1 MKRFII
7 ILVSTL
13 ALVSCEDQVSRVS
26 GTYAYKISGNV
37 TVDEKE
43 RSLPVEEGAMEVI
56 RLSAD
61 SALLTFNV
69 LRGGVYTT
77 YAEIANQ
84 EIVLAPYTR
93 SLTIGVKE
101 YTVTVSGE
109 GTIYDGTIV
118 VDLNYDS
125 AEVFGEGLTLLCKKN

>member
-7 ILVSTL
+7 ILVSAL

-37 TVDEKE
+37 TLGENE
-43 RSLPVEEGAMEVI
+43 RSLPVEEGSMEVI

-77 YAEIANQ
+77 YAKIEEK
-84 EIVLAPYTR
+84 EIVLEPYTR
-93 SLTIGVKE
+93 SLTIGLKE
-101 YTVTVSGE
+101 YTVMASGE

-118 VDLNYDS
+118 IDLNYDS
-125 AEVFGEGLTLLCKKN
+125 ADVLGEDITLLCKKN